1 MIIQKFSVNN
11 QPIQTILAWIQ
22 SGEIAIPEIQRP
34 FVWNATKVRDFI
46 DSLFRG
52 YPVGYLIAWQNPNV
66 RLKDGTSSRGKKIL
80 IDGQQRIISLMAA
93 ILGEEIIDADY
104 CKKRIII
111 SFNPIDKIFEVSNP
125 AIKKDRRWIFDIS
138 DVFSPQFRILDSMEQ
153 YHSLNPDITK
163 DDIIE
168 SIDSLKGV
176 LNIPIGLIELNPE
189 LKIDE
194 VNEIFIRINSSGVI
208 LSQADFAMSKIAVGE
223 KYGGNIL
230 RKAIDYFCH
239 LVVKPEFYT
248 QLVENDKE
256 FSETEYFKKM
266 EWLKNESDNLYEPSY
281 TAMLRVAFTYK
292 FKRGKLQD
300 LVSLL
305 SGRDFETRE
314 YKEEIVEESFN
325 TLKDGILD
333 FMNENSF
340 KKFVMIL
347 KSAGFIDSSLIRS
360 QNAIN
365 FAYILYLTLRNKDI
379 SQEKIES
386 LIRKW
391 FVFSILTGRYSGS
404 PETQFDVDI
413 KRLYKQDPEEYI
425 YSIINS
431 ELSDS
436 YWNNELPQ
444 QMNTSV
450 ASSPEFNIFLAAQV
464 KMNDRGF
471 LSKDITVRDMV
482 SLKGDVHHI
491 FPRGYL
497 KTQGYNR
504 GMYNQIANYV
514 MTQSEIN
521 IAIGNKSPKEY
532 FGELLNQCETGV
544 LKYGAINKLDELNEN
559 LKIHCIPLSI
569 FDELANN
576 YEKFLEERRKLIAQK
591 IKEYFNTL

>member
-1 MIIQKFSVNN
+1 
-11 QPIQTILAWIQ
+11 
-22 SGEIAIPEIQRP
+22 
-34 FVWNATKVRDFI
+34 
-46 DSLFRG
+46 
-52 YPVGYLIAWQNPNV
+52 
-66 RLKDGTSSRGKKIL
+66 
-80 IDGQQRIISLMAA
+80 MAD
-93 ILGEEIIDADY
+93 ILGDEIIDADY

-125 AIKKDRRWIFDIS
+125 AIKKDRRWISDIS

-256 FSETEYFKKM
+256 FSETGYFKKM

-365 FAYILYLTLRNKDI
+365 FAYILYLTLRNKNI

-386 LIRKW
+386 LLRKW

-404 PETQFDVDI
+404 PETRFDVDI
-413 KRLYKQDPEEYI
+413 RRLHEQDPEEYI

-436 YWNNELPQ
+436 YWNVGLPQ

-464 KMNDRGF
+464 KMNDTGF
-471 LSKDITVRDMV
+471 LSKDITVHDMV

-491 FPRGYL
+491 FPREYL
-497 KTQGYNR
+497 KTLGYNR

-544 LKYGAINKLDELNEN
+544 LKYGAINKLDELNKN
-559 LKIHCIPLSI
+559 LKMHCIPLSI

-576 YEKFLEERRKLIAQK
+576 YEKFLEERRKLMAQK
-591 IKEYFNTL
+591 IKDYFNIL